1 MTVVV
6 ESVTAL
12 LQLDEIVFA
21 LKDRIVGLNAGK
33 WNYLSSVVKRFSNEY
48 QSLIDP
54 RSQIKADSPIL
65 KAFYLKVV
73 HTAHR
78 RGMHAIGGAS
88 NYLPKM
94 NQPKVIQMARQLL
107 L

>member
-1 MTVVV
+1 MTVIV

-33 WNYLSSVVKRFSNEY
+33 WNFLSSVVKRFRNEY

-54 RSQIKADSPIL
+54 RSQIKPDSPIL

-73 HTAHR
+73 HTAHC
-78 RGMHAIGGAS
+78 RGIHAIGGAS

-94 NQPKVIQMARQLL
+94 NQPKIIQIAKQLL